1 MLQLLDIVGQDAAV
15 ADLQRSLAT
24 ARLPHAMM
32 FVGPEGVGRRTTAAA
47 LAASLLC
54 ERPDRTPNNGR
65 LPQLPQD
72 FQLTQACGRCIDCKM
87 MAAGTHGDFQMVHK
101 ELAKFH
107 PDPAVRSRKMQELGI
122 DVIRH
127 FLIAPAGLSP
137 TRGRGRVFVVRQADL
152 MSIVAQNAL
161 LKTLEEPPDGT
172 TIILICRR
180 VDQMLPTTQ
189 SRCRP
194 LHLGP
199 LPRQFVVARL
209 TESGVEP
216 GEAEF
221 WAAFTNGSVGR
232 AIALADGGMYQ
243 IKRDLLEHLG
253 RLPADGDAALGSR
266 LAQITENLAKAAVK
280 ASRNADGSE
289 MAKTLATRQAAAV
302 MLELIAGAF
311 SDAVTLATGAQ
322 RPLIHTDQ
330 RPVVE
335 NLARRLVPGRL
346 AAVIEQL
353 SRYEQLLW
361 RNVSPKIVWDN
372 VALICATGR

>member
-15 ADLQRSLAT
+15 ADLQRCLAA

-32 FVGPEGVGRRTTAAA
+32 FVGPAGVGRRTTAVA
-47 LAASLLC
+47 LAAALLC
-54 ERPDRTPNNGR
+54 ERPAKTPNNGR

-87 MAAGTHGDFQMVHK
+87 MAAGTHGDFQMVYK

-107 PDPAVRSRKMQELGI
+107 PEPKVRERKMQELGI

-194 LHLGP
+194 LRLGP

-253 RLPADGDAALGSR
+253 RLPAGGDATLGGR
-266 LAQITENLAKAAVK
+266 LVQITENLAKAAVK
-280 ASRNADGSE
+280 ASRDADGSE

-311 SDAVTLATGAQ
+311 ADAVTLATGAQ

-335 NLARRLVPGRL
+335 NLARRLAPEQL

-361 RNVSPKIVWDN
+361 RNVNPKIVWDN
-372 VALICATGR
+372 VALTCATGR